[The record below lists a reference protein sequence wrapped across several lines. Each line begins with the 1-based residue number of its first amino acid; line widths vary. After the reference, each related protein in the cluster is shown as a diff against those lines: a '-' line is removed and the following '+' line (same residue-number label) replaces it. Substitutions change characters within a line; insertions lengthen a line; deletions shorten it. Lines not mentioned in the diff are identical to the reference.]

1 MKNTKTPTAHR
12 VPVTPALIQAHSSL
26 YCAMSDIRLAAKIIR
41 KQHDECREPNNLEKH
56 SRLDELMQE
65 MLFDIQ
71 RLIGRDAIRSFTN
84 AARHE

>member
-1 MKNTKTPTAHR
+1 MKNNI
-12 VPVTPALIQAHSSL
+12 TPALIQAHSSV
-26 YCAMSDIRLAAKIIR
+26 YRAMADIRLAAKIVR
-41 KQHDECREPNNLEKH
+41 KQHDEHQEPNNLEKH

-84 AARHE
+84 TVRHE

>member
-1 MKNTKTPTAHR
+1 MKTNII
-12 VPVTPALIQAHSSL
+12 PALIQAHSSV
-26 YCAMSDIRLAAKIIR
+26 YRAMADIRLAAKIVR

-71 RLIGRDAIRSFTN
+71 RLIGCSSMRYLSKSV
-84 AARHE
+84 RHE